1 MCGIVGYVG
10 KKNNALQVL
19 IEGLE
24 NLEYRGY
31 DSAGVAFLNKD
42 KIDIIKKQGKIK
54 NLKQSLPDLNTN
66 IGIGHTR
73 WATHGVANETNSH
86 PHKCGK
92 MTIVH
97 NGIIE
102 NYEEIK
108 RSLINSG
115 YKFKTETDTEVACA
129 LIDNIY
135 SEVKDITKTI
145 EIFQKKVRGSYA
157 IGLVCDDDYENL
169 YAIKKNSPL
178 IIAHGENE
186 NYIASDMPAILKF
199 TKNFIALNDGDFA
212 KISANDIKVFNKD
225 GIEINKELK
234 SFEGDL
240 SSIDKNGY
248 EHYMQKEIM
257 EQPEVIKKTMNEYL
271 TNNLDNL
278 FKNMPDFS
286 KYKKIHIVACGS
298 AMHAGLV
305 GKSLI
310 EEYANVPVD
319 VEIASEFRYKKLFLD
334 ENSLVIA
341 VSQSG
346 ETADTLAAVEI
357 AKKNNADTLG
367 IINVV
372 GSSIARESDLVLY
385 TKAGSEI
392 AVATTKAYSA
402 QTALLSLIALNIG
415 QKNIS
420 KAELKEL
427 LESIKKLPA
436 QMEILLNKDKKYQ
449 EIAETIYNKEDIFF
463 IGRDI
468 DYAIAMEGSLK
479 LKEISYIHSEAY
491 PAGELKHGTISLI
504 EEGMTVISIVTNK
517 NIAEKTISNIKEVKS
532 RGAEVILL
540 TNSECDVDSDF
551 YNKKIVIPTTH
562 KLIQPLLTIL
572 PLQKISYEVAKLRGA
587 DIDQPK
593 NLAKSVTVE

>member
-1 MCGIVGYVG
+1 M
-10 KKNNALQVL
+10 
-19 IEGLE
+19 
-24 NLEYRGY
+24 
-31 DSAGVAFLNKD
+31 
-42 KIDIIKKQGKIK
+42 
-54 NLKQSLPDLNTN
+54 
-66 IGIGHTR
+66 
-73 WATHGVANETNSH
+73 
-86 PHKCGK
+86 
-92 MTIVH
+92 
-97 NGIIE
+97 
-102 NYEEIK
+102 
-108 RSLINSG
+108 
-115 YKFKTETDTEVACA
+115 
-129 LIDNIY
+129 
-135 SEVKDITKTI
+135 
-145 EIFQKKVRGSYA
+145 
-157 IGLVCDDDYENL
+157 
-169 YAIKKNSPL
+169 

-240 SSIDKNGY
+240 SSVDKNGY

-319 VEIASEFRYKKLFLD
+319 VEIASEFRYKELFLD

-427 LESIKKLPA
+427 LESIKKF
-436 QMEILLNKDKKYQ
+436 
-449 EIAETIYNKEDIFF
+449 T
-463 IGRDI
+463 
-468 DYAIAMEGSLK
+468 S
-479 LKEISYIHSEAY
+479 
-491 PAGELKHGTISLI
+491 
-504 EEGMTVISIVTNK
+504 
-517 NIAEKTISNIKEVKS
+517 SNGNTFK
-532 RGAEVILL
+532 
-540 TNSECDVDSDF
+540 
-551 YNKKIVIPTTH
+551 
-562 KLIQPLLTIL
+562 
-572 PLQKISYEVAKLRGA
+572 
-587 DIDQPK
+587 
-593 NLAKSVTVE
+593 

>member
-436 QMEILLNKDKKYQ
+436 QMEILLNKDKKCLYTGYWKVYSDLEKKLQ
-449 EIAETIYNKEDIFF
+449 TFLMFTNCRNNLLEMLSKGFSLEGI
-463 IGRDI
+463 
-468 DYAIAMEGSLK
+468 MERM
-479 LKEISYIHSEAY
+479 I
-491 PAGELKHGTISLI
+491 
-504 EEGMTVISIVTNK
+504 
-517 NIAEKTISNIKEVKS
+517 
-532 RGAEVILL
+532 
-540 TNSECDVDSDF
+540 
-551 YNKKIVIPTTH
+551 
-562 KLIQPLLTIL
+562 
-572 PLQKISYEVAKLRGA
+572 
-587 DIDQPK
+587 
-593 NLAKSVTVE
+593 